1 MIRRLLKRHRCARG
15 RCGVLGTTP
24 SVGLY
29 ATALGRT
36 ATVVGK
42 RSNVDD
48 LGYFDTGTVAGTDGA
63 FTTVT
68 GTLDVG
74 FHLAETEIVSHFGAI
89 LSCSLSSVGRV
100 LLRTAETHLT
110 GARPGDNLT
119 FAVGERYDDVVEGAV
134 NVQLAL
140 CVNLYVTLFCRDIF
154 LCHSHLLFSCLL
166 LVCNG
171 LLATLASASVVL
183 SALTTKR
190 KTNTV
195 TDATVA
201 ADIHE
206 ALDVQLYLRTEVT
219 FDLEFCT
226 DDFTDFGGLIVRPIL
241 LL

>member
-1 MIRRLLKRHRCARG
+1 MIRRLLKRHPAPGGQRG
-15 RCGVLGTTP
+15 GLGTRP
-24 SVGLY
+24 SVSLY
-29 ATALGRT
+29 ATALGGT

-48 LGYFDTGTVAGTDGA
+48 FGYFDTGTVASANGA

-68 GTLDVG
+68 GSLDVG
-74 FHLAETEIVSHFGAI
+74 FHLAQAEIISHFGAI
-89 LSCSLSSVGRV
+89 LCCGLSSVGRV

-110 GARPGDNLT
+110 GTRPRDDLA

-171 LLATLASASVVL
+171 LLAALTRAGVVL
-183 SALTTKR
+183 GALTTKR

-195 TDATVA
+195 TDTTVA
-201 ADIHE
+201 ADVHE
-206 ALDVQLYLRTEVT
+206 ALDVQLYL
-219 FDLEFCT
+219 
-226 DDFTDFGGLIVRPIL
+226 
-241 LL
+241 